1 LPGPSWSRSAQAL
14 RRRGDYQRRPP
25 PPPPP
30 TVAAATA
37 AAAEAAT
44 RTTTA
49 AARTT
54 ATTAAAAGAG
64 TILRFVDAQRTSAHV
79 EAVQRLHGA
88 LCISLRH
95 LDEAEA
101 ARPTGFTVGRQSD
114 GLDGAMLREEVTHF
128 ALGGRERQVAHV
140 NLGHSNILRKKTHND
155 RTKKADTPRHRWPF
169 QGQRTG
175 DPCHLIED
183 VSA

>member
-1 LPGPSWSRSAQAL
+1 MTKIYVGNLPFSATESEVRDLFAQHGTVESVALPTDRETGRPRGFGFVEMPQA
-14 RRRGDYQRRPP
+14 
-25 PPPPP
+25 
-30 TVAAATA
+30 
-37 AAAEAAT
+37 
-44 RTTTA
+44 
-49 AARTT
+49 
-54 ATTAAAAGAG
+54 
-64 TILRFVDAQRTSAHV
+64 DAQRATAHV
-79 EAVQRLHGA
+79 EAIERLHGA
-88 LCISLRH
+88 LRISLRH

-101 ARPTGFTVGRQSD
+101 ARPTGFTIGRQSD

-140 NLGHSNILRKKTHND
+140 NLGHSNILRKKQHT
-155 RTKKADTPRHRWPF
+155 TTGQLIADTPSQRWPF